1 MARPTDER
9 AISTATRRWQV
20 AGIIVFLLL
29 IVAFPLYRAVDST
42 RRDEALASRDAA
54 LVALGGRIWSTN
66 CAECHGTSGQGVDAP
81 ALNSQEF
88 LTTVSDTQTH
98 YITAAG
104 IPGTEMPAWWNEL
117 GGSLT
122 DEQITA
128 VVAFTRSWED
138 SAPSRPDWRD
148 PGGTGGHM

>member
-1 MARPTDER
+1 VITRPTDDR
-9 AISTATRRWQV
+9 ALSTATRRWQV

-29 IVAFPLYRAVDST
+29 IVAFPLYRAVDAT
-42 RRDEALASRDAA
+42 RRDEALASRQAA

-98 YITAAG
+98 SITAVG
-104 IPGTEMPAWWNEL
+104 IPGTEMPTWWNEL

-128 VVAFTRSWED
+128 VVTFIRSWED
-138 SAPSRPDWRD
+138 TAPSRPDWRNPQSAD
-148 PGGTGGHM
+148 GM